1 MPDNFYSLSQI
12 TEHLQK
18 LIAKTYS
25 REYWI
30 KAEIAKLNYY
40 PKSGHCYPDL
50 VEKNEA
56 GVKAQIRG
64 IIWNS
69 AYNRIQAALT
79 KETGNA
85 LSDGME
91 ILFKARIDYS
101 PVHGLALHIS
111 EVDTHYAL
119 GKMAAEKLKSIRL
132 LKEKGYFFN
141 NKSLAFPLLPKR
153 IAIIS
158 VSTSKG
164 YHDFMNILKTNSR
177 GYRFFTMLFPAILQG
192 EVAINSIIQQLERI
206 RRVKHYFDLVA
217 IIRGGGGDV
226 GLSCYNDF
234 ELAKTVATFP
244 LPVISGIGH
253 STNETVVE
261 LVSHKNTIT
270 PTDLAYLLQQKFDNL
285 AVGLQESQR
294 IIIESS
300 QNLLLDNSL
309 NITNLGRR
317 VKIQQKSLL
326 SNNMLV
332 LNNLEY
338 NLNKYSL
345 TFLPGKKNTLRDISV
360 KLSYLEK
367 SKFGKEKEALTYLKE
382 RLINRQKQRI
392 IMEGNHLNHLSEKL
406 NILNPVNV
414 LRKGFSITRLDGKS
428 LKDKK
433 ALKAGM
439 IIETE
444 LSEGKIESKINK
456 IK

>member
-12 TEHLQK
+12 TEHLKK

-50 VEKNEA
+50 VEKNES
-56 GVKAQIRG
+56 GVKAQIRA

-69 AYNRIQAALT
+69 AYNRIQTELQKA
-79 KETGNA
+79 TGNA

-101 PVHGLALHIS
+101 PVHGLALHITD
-111 EVDTHYAL
+111 VDTNYAL

-132 LKEKGYFFN
+132 LKEKGFFFN

-164 YHDFMNILKTNSR
+164 YHDFMNILKTNTR
-177 GYRFFTMLFPAILQG
+177 GYRFFTLLFPAILQG
-192 EVAINSIIQQLERI
+192 DVAIESITKQLERI
-206 RRVKHYFDLVA
+206 RRVKHHFDLVA

-226 GLSCYNDF
+226 GLSCYNNY

-244 LPVISGIGH
+244 LPIISGIGH

-261 LVSHKNTIT
+261 LVSHKNSIT
-270 PTDLAYLLQQKFDNL
+270 PTDLAYLLQQKFDNIS
-285 AVGLQESQR
+285 VNLQESER
-294 IIIESS
+294 IIIESYRNKIS
-300 QNLLLDNSL
+300 ENSKT
-309 NITNLGRR
+309 IANLGQRL
-317 VKIQQKSLL
+317 KLQQKSLFDA
-326 SNNMLV
+326 NMIHLTA
-332 LNNLEY
+332 LAHGLK
-338 NLNKYSL
+338 KYSL
-345 TFLPGKKNTLRDISV
+345 TFIPRKKNNLREISL
-360 KLSYLEK
+360 KISYFEK
-367 SKFGKEKEALTYLKE
+367 SKTGEARKSLLRHQE
-382 RLINRQKQRI
+382 RLDNRLSQRI
-392 IMEGNHLNHLSEKL
+392 KTESNHLIHLSEKL
-406 NILNPVNV
+406 KILDPVNV
-414 LRKGFSITRLDGKS
+414 LKKGFSITRFHGKAVDNTQEMKIGS
-428 LKDKK
+428 L
-433 ALKAGM
+433 
-439 IIETE
+439 IETE
-444 LSEGKIESKINK
+444 FSEGKIESKINK

>member
-50 VEKNEA
+50 VEKNKS
-56 GVKAQIRG
+56 GVKAQIRA

-69 AYNRIQAALT
+69 AYNRIQSELQKA
-79 KETGNA
+79 TGNA

-101 PVHGLALHIS
+101 PVHGLALHITD
-111 EVDTHYAL
+111 VDTNYAL

-132 LKEKGYFFN
+132 LKEKGFFFN
-141 NKSLAFPLLPKR
+141 NKSLSFPLLPKR

-192 EVAINSIIQQLERI
+192 DMAIESITKQLERI
-206 RRVKHYFDLVA
+206 RRVKHHFDLVA

-226 GLSCYNDF
+226 GLSCYNNY

-244 LPVISGIGH
+244 LPIISGIGH

-261 LVSHKNTIT
+261 LISHKNSIT

-285 AVGLQESQR
+285 SVNLQESER

-300 QNLLLDNSL
+300 RNKISENSKT
-309 NITNLGRR
+309 IANLGQRL
-317 VKIQQKSLL
+317 KLQQKSLFDA
-326 SNNMLV
+326 NMVHLTA
-332 LNNLEY
+332 LTHGLK
-338 NLNKYSL
+338 KYSL
-345 TFLPGKKNTLRDISV
+345 TFIPRKINNLREISL
-360 KLSYLEK
+360 KISYLEK
-367 SKFGKEKEALTYLKE
+367 SKTGEARKSLLRHQE
-382 RLINRQKQRI
+382 RLDNRLSQRI
-392 IMEGNHLNHLSEKL
+392 KTESNHLIHLSEKL
-406 NILNPVNV
+406 NILDPVNV
-414 LRKGFSITRLDGKS
+414 LKKGFSITRFQGKAVTNTQEIKIGS
-428 LKDKK
+428 L
-433 ALKAGM
+433 
-439 IIETE
+439 IETE
-444 LSEGKIESKINK
+444 FSEGKIESKINK